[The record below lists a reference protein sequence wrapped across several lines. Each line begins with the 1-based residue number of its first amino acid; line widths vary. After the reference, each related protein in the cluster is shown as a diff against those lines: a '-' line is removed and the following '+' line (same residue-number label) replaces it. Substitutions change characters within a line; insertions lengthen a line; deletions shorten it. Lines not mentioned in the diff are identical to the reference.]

1 MASEKKKK
9 ELMAQLASSDDA
21 VVIKAL
27 NELEGD
33 GDASFIP
40 LMINLLETGSD
51 QVVSIIVEML
61 SSLKDSSA
69 AKEIIEVLREEENP
83 AVKQLVLSTI
93 WNTNIDYS
101 EYLPDFVLW
110 ACEGDYLVALD
121 CLTIIENTVFNAE
134 ERHILEAQWH
144 LKEFF
149 ESSPTMDEQKK
160 QIISDIA
167 EFIKNADLEI
177 DG

>member
-27 NELEGD
+27 NALEGE
-33 GDASFIP
+33 GDATFIP

-51 QVVSIIVEML
+51 QVVAIIVEML

-121 CLTIIENTVFNAE
+121 CLTIIENTIFNAE

-149 ESSPTMDEQKK
+149 EGNPTLDEQKK

>member
-1 MASEKKKK
+1 MASEKKRK
-9 ELMAQLASSDDA
+9 ELISALTSSEES
-21 VVIKAL
+21 VVVKAL
-27 NELEGD
+27 NDLEAD

-51 QVVSIIVEML
+51 QVIGMVVELL

-69 AKEIIEVLREEENP
+69 AKEIIEVLREEEN
-83 AVKQLVLSTI
+83 ASVKQLVLSTI

-110 ACEGDYLVALD
+110 ACEGDYLIALD

-144 LKEFF
+144 LKEFM
-149 ESSPTMDEQKK
+149 EGNPEMSEQKK
-160 QIISDIA
+160 VIISDIA
-167 EFIKNADLEI
+167 SFIKSADMEI

>member
-1 MASEKKKK
+1 MASEKKRK
-9 ELMAQLASSDDA
+9 ELMAQLTSSDEV

-27 NELEGD
+27 NALEAD
-33 GDASFIP
+33 GDSSFIP
-40 LMINLLETGSD
+40 LMVNLLETGSD
-51 QVVSIIVEML
+51 QVISMVVELL

-69 AKEIIEVLREEENP
+69 AKEIIDVLREEENP
-83 AVKQLVLSTI
+83 VIKQLVLSTI

-110 ACEGDYLVALD
+110 ACEGDYLTALD
-121 CLTIIENTVFNAE
+121 CLTIIENTVLNAE

-144 LKEFF
+144 LKEFMD
-149 ESSPTMDEQKK
+149 SNPTMDEQKK
-160 QIISDIA
+160 VIISDIA
-167 EFIKNADLEI
+167 SFIKNADSEI